1 MHHVGVDDVR
11 KIGQLQGS
19 KYVQSSI
26 GAAYQQAKKQLAQ
39 GRKVLFSGTPCQID
53 GLYGFLG
60 KENDDLITVD
70 LVCHGVPNQRMFMD
84 YLHSLGDVGRF
95 SFRDKS
101 LGWGINGKYLLKGEK
116 KPNNIWQSGSPY
128 LYYFTK
134 GMIYRDSCYV
144 CKYACKH
151 RPADITLG
159 DFWGIEKQHP
169 EYLKDNNFNARNGI
183 SVVIGNTE
191 KGVKLLESCSSL
203 LNTGR
208 SEFSKAAAGNTQL
221 VRPSA
226 IPQQRKEILDLY
238 AQHGWQAVAE
248 RFVKNIGF
256 RRYSSKIKSMIPYR
270 LKELLKRVGK

>member
-1 MHHVGVDDVR
+1 M
-11 KIGQLQGS
+11 
-19 KYVQSSI
+19 
-26 GAAYQQAKKQLAQ
+26 
-39 GRKVLFSGTPCQID
+39 
-53 GLYGFLG
+53 
-60 KENDDLITVD
+60 
-70 LVCHGVPNQRMFMD
+70 
-84 YLHSLGDVGRF
+84 
-95 SFRDKS
+95 
-101 LGWGINGKYLLKGEK
+101 
-116 KPNNIWQSGSPY
+116 
-128 LYYFTK
+128 
-134 GMIYRDSCYV
+134 
-144 CKYACKH
+144 
-151 RPADITLG
+151 
-159 DFWGIEKQHP
+159 
-169 EYLKDNNFNARNGI
+169 KDNNFNARNGI